1 MNRQQFRDVIE
12 QFYKDNLSLID
23 RKNADYAA
31 GEDPFRNFRMAEY
44 MGLSTEQGI
53 MLRLLDKMARLANV
67 SAKGGVMEVKDE
79 SLDDTLQDI
88 CNYTG
93 ILYAYRRSQ
102 S

>member
-31 GEDPFRNFRMAEY
+31 ADDPFRNFGMAEY